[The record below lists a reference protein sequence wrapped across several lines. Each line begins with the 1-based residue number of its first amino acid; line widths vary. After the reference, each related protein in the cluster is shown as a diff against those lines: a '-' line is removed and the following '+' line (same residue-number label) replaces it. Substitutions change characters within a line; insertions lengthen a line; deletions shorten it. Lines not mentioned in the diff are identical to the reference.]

1 MKKLITILPAVLIS
15 ALIVSACAST
25 KDKTQNKTQ
34 NTTEKKQEHSINQNE
49 DSLETVTESEAGET
63 DQRTEAQAD
72 DRSEQKTSAA
82 EDSASSEAT
91 SDNIWFFESTD
102 LSGNGFNSQDYFA
115 KGNLTLVNVWA
126 TWCPPC
132 RAELPD
138 LGKLARD
145 FAEQKVQFLGIAT
158 DVLEDDQEILDVANS
173 LLADSAVE
181 YPNIKINKQINEI
194 MLQNQIQSIPTTI
207 LIDPEGNVIGDF
219 IVGMRSY
226 DDFSNLINSALNQ
239 TK

>member
-1 MKKLITILPAVLIS
+1 MKKITTIILAVLIS
-15 ALIVSACAST
+15 ALIVSACASA

-34 NTTEKKQEHSINQNE
+34 NTTGKKQEHST

-63 DQRTEAQAD
+63 DQHTEAQAD

-82 EDSASSEAT
+82 EDSASSEST

-102 LSGNGFNSQDYFA
+102 LAGNNFNSQDYFA

-145 FAEQKVQFLGIAT
+145 FAGQKVQFLGIAT
-158 DVLEDDQEILDVANS
+158 DVFEDDQEILDVANS

-226 DDFSNLINSALNQ
+226 DDFSNLINSALDQ
-239 TK
+239 AK

>member
-1 MKKLITILPAVLIS
+1 MKKIITILLAVLIS

-25 KDKTQNKTQ
+25 KDKIQDKTQ
-34 NTTEKKQEHSINQNE
+34 NSTEQKPEDSTNQNE
-49 DSLETVTESEAGET
+49 DSLETITESEAGET
-63 DQRTEAQAD
+63 DQHTEAPAD
-72 DRSEQKTSAA
+72 DRSEQKSNAA
-82 EDSASSEAT
+82 EDSASSEST

-102 LSGNGFNSQDYFA
+102 LAGNNFNSQDYFA

-145 FAEQKVQFLGIAT
+145 FAGQKVQFLGIAT
-158 DVLEDDQEILDVANS
+158 DVFEDDQEILDVANS
-173 LLADSAVE
+173 LLSDSAVE

-207 LIDPEGNVIGDF
+207 LFDAKGNLIGDF

-226 DDFSNLINSALNQ
+226 DDFSNLIKSALNQ
-239 TK
+239 AK